1 MKISKWLG
9 IYSKTNNGS
18 GGYGE
23 TLRWVPPVYPQGSA
37 RLAVG
42 FAINHSNKPKSHQ
55 QQLVKHIESNLKSF
69 QKCVRCYG
77 KSNTQACHKYMM

>member
-1 MKISKWLG
+1 MTKTKKWLG
-9 IYSKTNNGS
+9 IYSKTTSRS

-42 FAINHSNKPKSHQ
+42 FTINNPNQLKSHQ
-55 QQLVKHIESNLKSF
+55 QQLVKHIKSNLESF

-77 KSNTQACHKYMM
+77 KSNTQACHK

>member
-9 IYSKTNNGS
+9 IYSKTNSRS
-18 GGYGE
+18 GGYGG

-42 FAINHSNKPKSHQ
+42 FAINHSNQPKSNQ
-55 QQLVKHIESNLKSF
+55 QQLVKHIESKLECF
-69 QKCVRCYG
+69 QKL
-77 KSNTQACHKYMM
+77 